1 MDIRNIR
8 HMSAVTGQRLE
19 NAPQAGQVALLY
31 AGVTMGLH
39 ALVTAIDWILS
50 QQVNASGGLSNLG
63 TRSVFQAIQTMLP
76 LVLPLITMCLD
87 VGYLAAM
94 LRVARRQFVSPQT
107 LRLGFDRFW
116 VLLRLTVIRGAIFTA
131 IGFGCMYIGISIY
144 LMTPLAQPLK
154 ELMIPLLQD
163 QSLLSGGLAI
173 DEATY
178 NQLVSAMTPA
188 LLISGGIFLVGTAPV
203 LFQYRMAEYVV
214 VDKPAGMLIH
224 PSRSQFTDTL
234 ANFVAGYYQKTG
246 QAAAFHPV
254 TRLDR
259 DTFGVVL
266 LGKNSH
272 IHALLSQNPL
282 EKTYEALVYGAPVRE
297 EGVIDAPIAR
307 RPLPSLLRQVSPEGK
322 PSLTRYRVL
331 SRQEKTAVLAL
342 TPVTGRTH
350 QLRVHCAY
358 MGFPIVGDPQYG
370 SPESQAFSK
379 EMGAATQLLCA
390 KTLRFSHPITKT
402 PMEIVSTYTI
412 P

>member
-1 MDIRNIR
+1 MQLTHIARR
-8 HMSAVTGQRLE
+8 SGRLSSFLREEMEMSAGLMNRLKWQDKLFV
-19 NAPQAGQVALLY
+19 NGVPRHTDYPVAPGDVITVPLEEPEPQYPAQEGSLTILY
-31 AGVTMGLH
+31 EDEH
-39 ALVTAIDWILS
+39 IL
-50 QQVNASGGLSNLG
+50 A
-63 TRSVFQAIQTMLP
+63 
-76 LVLPLITMCLD
+76 
-87 VGYLAAM
+87 
-94 LRVARRQFVSPQT
+94 
-107 LRLGFDRFW
+107 
-116 VLLRLTVIRGAIFTA
+116 
-131 IGFGCMYIGISIY
+131 
-144 LMTPLAQPLK
+144 
-154 ELMIPLLQD
+154 
-163 QSLLSGGLAI
+163 
-173 DEATY
+173 
-178 NQLVSAMTPA
+178 
-188 LLISGGIFLVGTAPV
+188 
-203 LFQYRMAEYVV
+203 

-246 QAAAFHPV
+246 RAAAFHPV

-272 IHALLSQNPL
+272 THALLSQNPL
-282 EKTYEALVYGAPVRE
+282 EKTYEALVYGAPTQA

-331 SRQEKTAVLAL
+331 SWQEKTAVLAL

-402 PMEIVSTYTI
+402 PMEITSTYTI

>member
-1 MDIRNIR
+1 MQLTHIAQRSGR
-8 HMSAVTGQRLE
+8 LSSFLREEMEMSAGLMNRLKWQDKLYV
-19 NAPQAGQVALLY
+19 NGVPQHTDYPVAPGDVITVPLEEPEPQYPAQEGSLTILY
-31 AGVTMGLH
+31 EDEH
-39 ALVTAIDWILS
+39 IL
-50 QQVNASGGLSNLG
+50 A
-63 TRSVFQAIQTMLP
+63 
-76 LVLPLITMCLD
+76 
-87 VGYLAAM
+87 
-94 LRVARRQFVSPQT
+94 
-107 LRLGFDRFW
+107 
-116 VLLRLTVIRGAIFTA
+116 
-131 IGFGCMYIGISIY
+131 
-144 LMTPLAQPLK
+144 
-154 ELMIPLLQD
+154 
-163 QSLLSGGLAI
+163 
-173 DEATY
+173 
-178 NQLVSAMTPA
+178 
-188 LLISGGIFLVGTAPV
+188 
-203 LFQYRMAEYVV
+203 

-282 EKTYEALVYGAPVRE
+282 EKTYEALVYGAPPRE

-307 RPLPSLLRQVSPEGK
+307 RPLPSLLRQVAPEGK

-370 SPESQAFSK
+370 SMESQAFSW

-390 KTLRFSHPITKT
+390 KILRFSHPITKN
-402 PMEIVSTYTI
+402 PVEIVSTYTI

>member
-1 MDIRNIR
+1 MQLTHIARR
-8 HMSAVTGQRLE
+8 SGRLSSFLREEMEMSAGLMNRLKWQDKLFV
-19 NAPQAGQVALLY
+19 NGVPRHTDYPVAPGDVITVPLEEPEPSYPAQEGSL
-31 AGVTMGLH
+31 TILH
-39 ALVTAIDWILS
+39 EDEHIL
-50 QQVNASGGLSNLG
+50 A
-63 TRSVFQAIQTMLP
+63 
-76 LVLPLITMCLD
+76 
-87 VGYLAAM
+87 
-94 LRVARRQFVSPQT
+94 
-107 LRLGFDRFW
+107 
-116 VLLRLTVIRGAIFTA
+116 
-131 IGFGCMYIGISIY
+131 
-144 LMTPLAQPLK
+144 
-154 ELMIPLLQD
+154 
-163 QSLLSGGLAI
+163 
-173 DEATY
+173 
-178 NQLVSAMTPA
+178 
-188 LLISGGIFLVGTAPV
+188 
-203 LFQYRMAEYVV
+203 

-272 IHALLSQNPL
+272 THALLSQNPL
-282 EKTYEALVYGAPVRE
+282 EKTYEALVYGAPTQA
-297 EGVIDAPIAR
+297 EGVIDTPIAR

-402 PMEIVSTYTI
+402 PMEITSTYTI